1 MLTEQQKEIRKKGLG
16 ATDCAVVMGL
26 SHYKTPYELWLEKT
40 GRKESA
46 AILSDDRLHLRH
58 AHEETISREYARRRG
73 VKLRRVN
80 QTVFHKRL
88 PFMLCNLDRV
98 IIGQKKI
105 IECKSA
111 SGFMRGYWG
120 ETGSDEAPIEYLLQ
134 VQHQMACAEYEDS
147 DIAALIDIDDYRI
160 YAAPRNEKIIKKI
173 EDACEKFWVENV
185 LADIP
190 PPPTTR
196 GDLKLMYPVNNGNFI
211 EANAEALYSLSYI
224 TGMKQEIK
232 TLDIE
237 KEKAEKALIEI
248 IADNDGLI
256 DNEGKLLVTFQAN
269 KSGNRTLLIKKRG

>member
-1 MLTEQQKEIRKKGLG
+1 MLTIEQKEIRKQGLG

-26 SHYKTPYELWLEKT
+26 SQYKTPYELWLEKT
-40 GRKESA
+40 GRKEPDS
-46 AILSDDRLHLRH
+46 ILSDDRLHLRH
-58 AHEETISREYARRRG
+58 AHEETISREYARRKD

-80 QTVFHKRL
+80 QTIFHKRL

-105 IECKSA
+105 VECKSA
-111 SGFMRGYWG
+111 SGFMRSYWG

-160 YAAPRNEKIIKKI
+160 YSTPRNEKIIKKI
-173 EDACEKFWVENV
+173 EDACEKFWFENV
-185 LADIP
+185 LADIA

-196 GDLKLMYPVNNGNFI
+196 GDLKLMYPVNNGDFI
-211 EANAEALYSLSYI
+211 ELNEHIDATLLILQNKKDDI
-224 TGMKQEIK
+224 KQLTSEREELEKTIIEFIADKDGIK
-232 TLDIE
+232 QDD
-237 KEKAEKALIEI
+237 KI
-248 IADNDGLI
+248 IA
-256 DNEGKLLVTFQAN
+256 TFQAN